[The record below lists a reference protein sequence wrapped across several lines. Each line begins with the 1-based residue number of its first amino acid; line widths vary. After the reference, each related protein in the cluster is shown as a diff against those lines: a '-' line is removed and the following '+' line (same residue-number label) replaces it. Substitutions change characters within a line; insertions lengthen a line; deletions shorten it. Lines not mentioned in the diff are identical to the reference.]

1 MGKIIK
7 VDFTQKNKKEVYV
20 PKSWDEIYKV
30 IQNTQREIE
39 KLSKNLRTKYE
50 DDKLEKWN

>member
-50 DDKLEKWN
+50 DDKLEK